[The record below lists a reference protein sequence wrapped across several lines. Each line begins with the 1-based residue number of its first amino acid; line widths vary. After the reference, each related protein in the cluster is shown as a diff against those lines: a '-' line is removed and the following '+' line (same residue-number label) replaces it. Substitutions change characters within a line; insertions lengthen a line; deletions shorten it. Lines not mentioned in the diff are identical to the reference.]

1 MIVSGMQLRDWL
13 RDARAGDV
21 LAYAR
26 ATFLISNDVTRR
38 LYDLAQS
45 GHVALTRVRRD
56 EGAGDENFLYMAR
69 RTALPL
75 EQGQPVRGVGNKVL
89 HVGGRAPQDRRV
101 SDAARAALA
110 VAAPIRAQLHEYL
123 AAGRSLPSAPALAR
137 AWGLP
142 SAYAA
147 RIALRAAGIDAGAE
161 RIAA

>member
-1 MIVSGMQLRDWL
+1 MIVSGAQLRDWL
-13 RDARAGDV
+13 RDAKAGDV

-26 ATFLISNDVTRR
+26 ATCLKPNDVTRR

-56 EGAGDENFLYMAR
+56 KGAGDENFLYMAR
-69 RTALPL
+69 RTALPM
-75 EQGQPVRGVGNKVL
+75 EQGKVGGGRRGRVAQF
-89 HVGGRAPQDRRV
+89 GGRAPQDRRV
-101 SDAARAALA
+101 GDAARAAMA
-110 VAAPIRAQLHEYL
+110 VVAPIRAQLTEYL

-147 RIALRAAGIDAGAE
+147 RVALRAAGMDAGAE

>member
-1 MIVSGMQLRDWL
+1 MIVSGAQLRDWL
-13 RDARAGDV
+13 REAKAGDV

-26 ATFLISNDVTRR
+26 ATFLIPNDVTRR

-56 EGAGDENFLYMAR
+56 NGMGDENFLYMAR
-69 RTALPL
+69 RTALPM
-75 EQGQPVRGVGNKVL
+75 EQGKAAGGSRGQVR

-101 SDAARAALA
+101 GDAARAAMA
-110 VAAPIRAQLHEYL
+110 VVAPIRAQLAEYR

-147 RIALRAAGIDAGAE
+147 RIALRAAGMDASAE